1 MTSSLINV
9 WTPDGTWVGSF
20 ITEQYARDWVL
31 NNGFKIEDCE
41 ISTRRYVREDP
52 RKTEQEQAS

>member
-1 MTSSLINV
+1 MPTELINV

-20 ITEQYARDWVL
+20 ITENYARDWVT

-41 ISTRRYVREDP
+41 ISTRRYVREDS
-52 RKTEQEQAS
+52 RLEQKEETA